1 LINYLPAC
9 GRPGTGLL
17 PPSIQSAGGL
27 CVFTQNAW
35 SEKFSAVSRAGEI
48 KNMQLAE
55 KVMSNS
61 ASRAF
66 NAPWTE
72 VDEHELGR
80 PHLRYRN
87 PIVSGGLEGLRQAQ
101 YDIVR
106 VDPSTA
112 FPTITLFAIP
122 VGGQYTQG
130 VAVAFQKTLL
140 HTSMKQYAVLQSP
153 NKQLVR
159 SIKVEVTG
167 EPTSGGHQTAVNAQ
181 DALSFLYGTLFDFK
195 INDKDYFIGTP
206 SELPAGGGLF
216 FSAGSATTVAAT
228 TTVAGVANNGYPDT
242 RNMWQAPYDGISIEQ
257 TQTFGVILDGSQEAG
272 GSWVS
277 AAAGGSV
284 SFGAGVGLTAK
295 VLLDGILFRG
305 IQ

>member
-1 LINYLPAC
+1 
-9 GRPGTGLL
+9 
-17 PPSIQSAGGL
+17 
-27 CVFTQNAW
+27 
-35 SEKFSAVSRAGEI
+35 
-48 KNMQLAE
+48 MQLAE
-55 KVMSNS
+55 KVMSN
-61 ASRAF
+61 AAARAF

-72 VDEHELGR
+72 VDTHELGR
-80 PHLRYRN
+80 PHLRFRN

-106 VDPSTA
+106 VDVATA

-159 SIKVEVTG
+159 AIKIELTG
-167 EPTSGGHQTAVNAQ
+167 EPTAGGHQSIIHPL
-181 DALSFLYGTLFDFK
+181 DALSFLYGTLVDFK

-206 SELPAGGGLF
+206 AELPAGGGLF
-216 FSAGSATTVAAT
+216 NGGAATTVAAT
-228 TTVAGVANNGYPDT
+228 TSYGILNNGYPDT

-257 TQTFGVILDGSQEAG
+257 TQTFGVVLDATQEAG
-272 GSWVS
+272 GAWVS
-277 AAAGGSV
+277 QAAGANPIGT
-284 SFGAGVGLTAK
+284 GITAK